1 MERLK
6 VKIVPASDLD
16 NPDRLHIAFTVYS
29 ESAGAL
35 RASAGWTLKDAIG
48 YLRLEHPHRRGGTFF
63 PHNEW
68 IMLLRLIEDG
78 KPEILGKVKEWNR
91 NSI

>member
-6 VKIVPASDLD
+6 VITVPSTDRE

-35 RASAGWTLKDAIG
+35 RTSAGWTLKDAIEFYARDNG
-48 YLRLEHPHRRGGTFF
+48 ILRECIRLQRPFERQEDCLRRHR
-63 PHNEW
+63 
-68 IMLLRLIEDG
+68 IYM
-78 KPEILGKVKEWNR
+78 
-91 NSI
+91 